1 MFSCKPQSCALQPQ
15 CREDVRVLAPHRYYL
30 RMLQTRI
37 PTCRQNKKHALKNSV
52 RSKTTCNKKYYCFFF
67 YLIRK
72 KSFF

>member
-37 PTCRQNKKHALKNSV
+37 PTCKRTEQEFMH
-52 RSKTTCNKKYYCFFF
+52 
-67 YLIRK
+67 
-72 KSFF
+72 